1 MSNYLETDFCTQDQ
15 GLDYI
20 FARMM
25 AIFGTPFNRHF
36 DGIDPDFVRQE
47 WKSQLGKFLTYR
59 PSMDFAIAKLDGEF
73 IPSAIKF
80 RNLCNAGPEI
90 PVKPMVQIE
99 RKKTLHEQVKADKA
113 KAEGLARLAELR
125 KNWSA
130 NDTQR
135 SNENLGQS

>member
-1 MSNYLETDFCTQDQ
+1 MSNYLATDFCTQEQ

-20 FARMM
+20 FGRMM

-36 DGIDPDFVRQE
+36 DGLDPEFVRDE
-47 WKSQLGKFLTYR
+47 WKLQLGKFLTYR

-90 PVKPMVQIE
+90 PVKPLPRIE
-99 RKKTLHEQVKADKA
+99 RKPTLHEQMQTDKA
-113 KAEGLARLAELR
+113 KAEALAKLAELKSQYQR
-125 KNWSA
+125 KS
-130 NDTQR
+130 
-135 SNENLGQS
+135 